1 MKSNNTFQLI
11 INNKK
16 FYLKF
21 LAAAGLYVSLEGCG
35 NATRYNSKRSDE
47 EYQNTIN
54 AIKEWERQ
62 EKENKDNAKASR
74 QLLQETREELA
85 KERAKAAQG
94 SK

>member
-1 MKSNNTFQLI
+1 MSHWK
-11 INNKK
+11 
-16 FYLKF
+16 
-21 LAAAGLYVSLEGCG
+21 GV
-35 NATRYNSKRSDE
+35 ATLPDTILSVRMRSIKTRLMPYKRSDE

>member
-54 AIKEWERQ
+54 AI
-62 EKENKDNAKASR
+62 
-74 QLLQETREELA
+74 
-85 KERAKAAQG
+85 
-94 SK
+94 